1 MSFFSSYS
9 KSASAQMNHCYCS
22 MVSGSFLHS
31 LWYWVYILSPWQ
43 IFFQYICLNSESLS
57 PLGVL
62 SQTQGPVEL
71 GALQTLQPQQPM
83 KISNPQLIFW
93 EFVLSLKAQL
103 RSNSPT
109 RRAKPCETILQ
120 GGSAIGFYT
129 VYTVSLSPVYSIFC
143 KAQTNL
149 GKDSGK
155 HSVCCGLFGVRWTA
169 AFPLLQRSFSYHMLQ
184 ETSHI

>member
-22 MVSGSFLHS
+22 MATGSFLHS

-103 RSNSPT
+103 RINSPT

-129 VYTVSLSPVYSIFC
+129 TCLHCLTITCVFNFLQSSNQSRQGFR
-143 KAQTNL
+143 QTL
-149 GKDSGK
+149 
-155 HSVCCGLFGVRWTA
+155 C
-169 AFPLLQRSFSYHMLQ
+169 MLWL
-184 ETSHI
+184 IWC

>member
-22 MVSGSFLHS
+22 MASGSFLHS

-129 VYTVSLSPVYSIFC
+129 TCLHCLTITCVFNFLQSSNQSRQGFR
-143 KAQTNL
+143 QTL
-149 GKDSGK
+149 
-155 HSVCCGLFGVRWTA
+155 C
-169 AFPLLQRSFSYHMLQ
+169 MLWL
-184 ETSHI
+184 IWC

>member
-9 KSASAQMNHCYCS
+9 KSASAQMNHCYCT
-22 MVSGSFLHS
+22 MASGSFLHS

-129 VYTVSLSPVYSIFC
+129 TCLHCLTITCVFNFLQSSNQSRQGFR
-143 KAQTNL
+143 QTL
-149 GKDSGK
+149 
-155 HSVCCGLFGVRWTA
+155 C
-169 AFPLLQRSFSYHMLQ
+169 MLWL
-184 ETSHI
+184 IWC

>member
-1 MSFFSSYS
+1 MGLHLPCWSGPLTSNIMSFFSSYS

-22 MVSGSFLHS
+22 MASGSFLHS

-129 VYTVSLSPVYSIFC
+129 TCLHCLTITCVFNFLQSSNQSRQGFR
-143 KAQTNL
+143 QTL
-149 GKDSGK
+149 
-155 HSVCCGLFGVRWTA
+155 C
-169 AFPLLQRSFSYHMLQ
+169 MLWL
-184 ETSHI
+184 IWC

>member
-129 VYTVSLSPVYSIFC
+129 TCLHCLTITCVFNFLQSSNQSRQGFR
-143 KAQTNL
+143 QTL
-149 GKDSGK
+149 
-155 HSVCCGLFGVRWTA
+155 C
-169 AFPLLQRSFSYHMLQ
+169 MLWL
-184 ETSHI
+184 IWC

>member
-9 KSASAQMNHCYCS
+9 KSASSQMNHCYCS
-22 MVSGSFLHS
+22 MAIGSFLHS

-129 VYTVSLSPVYSIFC
+129 TCLHCLTITCVFNFLQSSNQSRQGFR
-143 KAQTNL
+143 QTL
-149 GKDSGK
+149 
-155 HSVCCGLFGVRWTA
+155 C
-169 AFPLLQRSFSYHMLQ
+169 MLWL
-184 ETSHI
+184 IWC

>member
-22 MVSGSFLHS
+22 MAIGSFLHS

-129 VYTVSLSPVYSIFC
+129 TCLHCLTITCVFNFLQSSNQSRQGFR
-143 KAQTNL
+143 QTL
-149 GKDSGK
+149 
-155 HSVCCGLFGVRWTA
+155 C
-169 AFPLLQRSFSYHMLQ
+169 MLWL
-184 ETSHI
+184 IWC

>member
-129 VYTVSLSPVYSIFC
+129 TCLHCLTITCAFNFLQSSNQSRQGFR
-143 KAQTNL
+143 QTL
-149 GKDSGK
+149 
-155 HSVCCGLFGVRWTA
+155 C
-169 AFPLLQRSFSYHMLQ
+169 MLWL
-184 ETSHI
+184 IWC

>member
-22 MVSGSFLHS
+22 MASGSFLHS

-103 RSNSPT
+103 RINSPT

-129 VYTVSLSPVYSIFC
+129 TCLHCLTITCVFNFLQSSNQSRQGFR
-143 KAQTNL
+143 QTL
-149 GKDSGK
+149 
-155 HSVCCGLFGVRWTA
+155 C
-169 AFPLLQRSFSYHMLQ
+169 MLWL
-184 ETSHI
+184 IWC

>member
-1 MSFFSSYS
+1 MGLHLPCWSGPLTFLLILWAFFLLT
-9 KSASAQMNHCYCS
+9 ANLHLHRWITAIAQWPLEVFCIHYDTE
-22 MVSGSFLHS
+22 
-31 LWYWVYILSPWQ
+31 YIFCLPDKY
-43 IFFQYICLNSESLS
+43 FQYICLNSESLS

-129 VYTVSLSPVYSIFC
+129 TCLHCLTITCVFNFLQSSNQSRQGFR
-143 KAQTNL
+143 QTL
-149 GKDSGK
+149 
-155 HSVCCGLFGVRWTA
+155 C
-169 AFPLLQRSFSYHMLQ
+169 MLWL
-184 ETSHI
+184 IWC

>member
-22 MVSGSFLHS
+22 MATGSFLHS

-129 VYTVSLSPVYSIFC
+129 TCLHCLTITCVFNFLQSSNQSRQGFR
-143 KAQTNL
+143 QTL
-149 GKDSGK
+149 
-155 HSVCCGLFGVRWTA
+155 C
-169 AFPLLQRSFSYHMLQ
+169 MLWL
-184 ETSHI
+184 IWC